1 MFSFTLVALALMSAA
16 LAAPAYAGFH
26 RENPRLT
33 DNHES
38 DIPGSIPGRSSKNK
52 ITKWTDSLVVRTS
65 DFSMSTR
72 VLKGISQPEVL
83 FSGYFDRALAGIAQ
97 SVEHMS
103 LECGVPGSIPGP
115 GAISRDT
122 RTVYRLVFGQV
133 VVQLILGL
141 DYVEVRNLLS
151 TLGKLLK
158 QLSFFF

>member
-1 MFSFTLVALALMSAA
+1 MSSISNSSISIESAA

-52 ITKWTDSLVVRTS
+52 VTKWTDSLVVRTS

-115 GAISRDT
+115 GANEQRYENGISACL
-122 RTVYRLVFGQV
+122 RTSGNPINSRFG
-133 VVQLILGL
+133 LRGGSKPPLCTEIAA
-141 DYVEVRNLLS
+141 
-151 TLGKLLK
+151 
-158 QLSFFF
+158 

>member
-1 MFSFTLVALALMSAA
+1 MSSISNSSISIESAA

-115 GAISRDT
+115 GANEQRYENGISACL
-122 RTVYRLVFGQV
+122 RTSGNPINSRFG
-133 VVQLILGL
+133 LRGGSKPPLCTEIAA
-141 DYVEVRNLLS
+141 
-151 TLGKLLK
+151 
-158 QLSFFF
+158 